1 MLKLWWRTIFLLTSA
16 APLFQARGER
26 VKIDQTLAEQ
36 GTKLASLLEHRINAY
51 KTTVDPN
58 EDPYKAWS
66 PNDSVMAVPMTP
78 EAVFLAWKL
87 PPNSKRDDKFIVF
100 YKFLGYSHYEEP
112 FDDLEKLDVKANIT
126 SERFHALSQ
135 EVQTLHNITCIND
148 PCEYNVHGL
157 EHNSNYV
164 FWVGMK
170 NEKTGKVF
178 NITNIPMSVRTKQD
192 SMALRI
198 EPYGRNCLELK
209 LYLDKNVEWPTTV
222 QFRFGKESFPTHHVD
237 KKYDL
242 TLYNGS
248 IVPHRQQNTTVT
260 DIFCPGNSSISLEHG
275 IEYQFEVEAVY
286 NGIYEVENGEMNEYN
301 QSFVEAADETVHLLA
316 DGEPYLG
323 HIFLEKH
330 CGHWILNYSEAAFSY
345 LPEQRDALLIAISVK
360 MDRFSRPYRWHQ
372 VSLGPYADGYVFV
385 DDIIARDNQ
394 SEFKARLY
402 HVRTINGVQAFGK
415 FGRNE
420 PGVFDHSVASYMR
433 IRPHD
438 YRPYECFE
446 PENRICQN
454 IFKAHKKYSAAHFHY
469 GIEDAVPEYHGLSRN
484 YSACISLG
492 KILSDAGA
500 GRNHHYIT
508 FFVLLLILGSI
519 VYIAYDH
526 NVHGEQSLFT
536 RQILQRIKK
545 PSMVQ
550 KVQYARL
557 ISSYI

>member
-198 EPYGRNCLELK
+198 EPYGRN
-209 LYLDKNVEWPTTV
+209 
-222 QFRFGKESFPTHHVD
+222 S
-237 KKYDL
+237 
-242 TLYNGS
+242 
-248 IVPHRQQNTTVT
+248 
-260 DIFCPGNSSISLEHG
+260 
-275 IEYQFEVEAVY
+275 
-286 NGIYEVENGEMNEYN
+286 
-301 QSFVEAADETVHLLA
+301 